1 MGGYKNCRSAKTA
14 EEYLLKCLFAAE
26 EERDKAVFYAES
38 LKIAKTKE
46 LKKKKKEIEG
56 LRKNLKKH
64 QFFKLKKRKLFLL
77 K

>member
-38 LKIAKTKE
+38 LKIAENKRIE
-46 LKKKKKEIEG
+46 EEVKKMAIQE
-56 LRKNLKKH
+56 LRKNL
-64 QFFKLKKRKLFLL
+64 QSAIDS
-77 K
+77 